1 MSILN
6 AYRPPNHPLIIIS
19 QLIPVF
25 VSAAPWGA
33 FATLGG
39 RMSSSQHSA
48 LHLLGK
54 QTFTMGRG
62 ELSRGVEGWDEKRRQ
77 MITSSTPSKLVPVR
91 GWINE
96 MKMDF
101 EANRE

>member
-1 MSILN
+1 M
-6 AYRPPNHPLIIIS
+6 
-19 QLIPVF
+19 F

-33 FATLGG
+33 FANLGG
-39 RMSSSQHSA
+39 RMLSSQHSA

-54 QTFTMGRG
+54 QTFTMVRR
-62 ELSRGVEGWDEKRRQ
+62 ELSRGVGGWDGKRRQ
-77 MITSSTPSKLVPVR
+77 MITSSTSSKLVPVT
-91 GWINE
+91 GWIND